1 MHRKLLLTGIVACL
15 AAGPAAA
22 GNNASKQETIGVGM
36 GAAVGALAGG
46 PFGFVVGAAIGA
58 KLGDEFHQKDVEVA
72 RLDSSLKTS
81 ESRVAKLE
89 GNVDSLNE
97 GIDSLNRD
105 LQRMQASSRP
115 ELLSLLQA
123 GIEMDLLFRTDE
135 HVLPPSTQARFAEL
149 SASLAAMPDLQLRLD
164 GFADERG
171 DSTYN
176 QNLSVQRAEY
186 VRQVLEENGVA
197 PERIKVSAHGESP
210 AADGT
215 PDSYA
220 LERRV
225 SLTLFI
231 EDTPSVAANPE

>member
-1 MHRKLLLTGIVACL
+1 MYSKLLVTGIMACL

-22 GNNASKQETIGVGM
+22 GDNASKQETIGVGM
-36 GAAVGALAGG
+36 GAVVGGLAGG
-46 PFGFVVGAAIGA
+46 PFGAVVGAAIGA
-58 KLGDEFHQKDVEVA
+58 KLGDGFHQKNMEVA
-72 RLDSSLKTS
+72 RLDSSLES
-81 ESRVAKLE
+81 SQSRVMELE
-89 GNVDSLNE
+89 QDVDSLNA
-97 GIDSLNRD
+97 GMDRLNRD
-105 LQRMQASSRP
+105 LQRINESSRP

-135 HVLPPSTQARFAEL
+135 AVLPDSTRTRLAEL

-186 VRQVLEENGVA
+186 VRRVLEENGVS
-197 PERIKVSAHGESP
+197 PERIQVAAHGESP
-210 AADGT
+210 AAEAT
-215 PDSYA
+215 ADSYA

-225 SLTLFI
+225 SVTLFI
-231 EDTPSVAANPE
+231 QDTPSLAANPE